1 MMFHVSRWLL
11 IKDVIVKKLA
21 LYPVEK
27 IDELTSPEAHEDIS
41 VLSSALNVF
50 TDFKKVTPMVI
61 ESSTSAVKVEHLM
74 QKSHVR
80 LKLVID
86 DKDRFI
92 GLISFESLHNQEIL
106 KRVAAGHQRDH
117 LSVADFMI
125 PKEDLKAIDFEDL
138 SYARIGDVIETLQSA
153 GQQHCLVVDRSNHAI
168 RGVLSANDIAR
179 RLKLAV
185 DVSTPNSFASIFEV
199 IANIQQPA
207 VLQTTQLHY

>member
-1 MMFHVSRWLL
+1 MC
-11 IKDVIVKKLA
+11 IKDVVVKKLA

-41 VLSSALNVF
+41 LLSSAVNIF
-50 TDFKKVTPMVI
+50 TDFKKVTPLVI
-61 ESSTSAVKVEHLM
+61 ESNSSAVEVESLM

-80 LKLVID
+80 LKLVINN
-86 DKDRFI
+86 KHEFI

-106 KRVAAGHQRDH
+106 KRVAEGHQREQ
-117 LSVADFMI
+117 LKVTDFMI
-125 PKEDLKAIDFEDL
+125 AKDQLKAIDYEDL
-138 SYARIGDVIETLQSA
+138 TYARIGDVIETLQSA
-153 GQQHCLVVDRSNHAI
+153 GQQHCLVLDRKNHAI

-199 IANIQQPA
+199 ISKIQQPA
-207 VLQTTQLHY
+207 VLNTVQPHF

>member
-1 MMFHVSRWLL
+1 ML

-27 IDELTSPEAHEDIS
+27 IDELTSPDVHEDIS

-50 TDFKKVTPMVI
+50 TDFKKVTPLVI
-61 ESSTSAVKVEHLM
+61 ESNTSAVNVEHLM

-86 DKDRFI
+86 NADRFI

-106 KRVAAGHQRDH
+106 KRVAAGHQREQ

-125 PKEDLKAIDFEDL
+125 PKEDLKAIDYEDL
-138 SYARIGDVIETLQSA
+138 SYARIGDVIETLKSA
-153 GQQHCLVVDRSNHAI
+153 GQQHCLVLDRVNHAI
-168 RGVLSANDIAR
+168 CGVLSANDIAR

-199 IANIQQPA
+199 ISNSQQPS
-207 VLQTTQLHY
+207 VLQSPQPHV

>member
-1 MMFHVSRWLL
+1 M
-11 IKDVIVKKLA
+11 KKLA

-50 TDFKKVTPMVI
+50 TDFKKVTPLVI

-86 DKDRFI
+86 DKDQFI

-106 KRVAAGHQRDH
+106 KRVAAGHQREQ

-125 PKEDLKAIDFEDL
+125 PKENLKAIDFEDL

-207 VLQTTQLHY
+207 VLQTTQPHY

>member
-1 MMFHVSRWLL
+1 MMFYVSRWLL
-11 IKDVIVKKLA
+11 LKDVIVKKLA

-50 TDFKKVTPMVI
+50 TDFKKVTPLVI

-86 DKDRFI
+86 DKDQFI

-106 KRVAAGHQRDH
+106 KRVAAGHQREQ

-125 PKEDLKAIDFEDL
+125 PKENLKAIDFEDL

-207 VLQTTQLHY
+207 VLQTTQPHY

>member
-1 MMFHVSRWLL
+1 M
-11 IKDVIVKKLA
+11 KKLA

-61 ESSTSAVKVEHLM
+61 ESSTSAVNVEHLM

-86 DKDRFI
+86 DKEQFI
-92 GLISFESLHNQEIL
+92 GLISFESLYNQEIL
-106 KRVAAGHQRDH
+106 KRVAAGHQRDQ
-117 LSVADFMI
+117 LTVTDFMI
-125 PKEDLKAIDFEDL
+125 PKEELKAIDFEDL

-153 GQQHCLVVDRSNHAI
+153 GQQHCLVLDRKHHTI

-199 IANIQQPA
+199 IKKNQQPA
-207 VLQTTQLHY
+207 VLQTLQPHF